1 MRSVAV
7 GGELLRGLEDQAG
20 EPALAHRLGRYHL
33 IAELARGGMGIVYLA
48 LARGPGAFHKLLVLK
63 ELKPELRTAPGF
75 VGMFMEE
82 ARLAACLSHPNVV
95 HTIEAGSD
103 GDRRYIAMEYLD
115 GQPLHRIVSRARRQ
129 GSPASFA
136 WQTSVLCC
144 AIEGLAY
151 AHSARD
157 YDGRPLGIVHRDM
170 SPHNVM
176 VGYDGHVKVLD
187 FGIAKATAFS
197 ADTHSGLL
205 RGKVAYMSPE
215 QAAGLPLDR
224 RADVFAVGV
233 MLWEAATGRRFW
245 AGLDNDMAVLHA
257 LFAGR
262 IGTSRDLSMAEIPGQ
277 LQHVIARATARRP
290 EDRYESAMELLS
302 ELRSALTSCGVAAL
316 AAGEIGKFTHDHFA
330 EDRVKLQAA
339 IDHALTIARRPSSGV
354 STTSSADRVPAAG
367 RSALHTEDELPAS
380 DLVDI
385 GWDDT
390 PSDMPLPPVQG
401 STSHTSEPPP
411 FSHTTVDAGGSVGA
425 LRSGAGGA
433 GVAMLTGVILGVA
446 ALVLVLQ
453 YAAHRASTSAAHA
466 PPPVAAAVEPAPAD
480 IRLLVRASPPSA
492 RVTVDDRILPGNPY
506 AITLPRDGASHTVLA
521 EADGFVSRED
531 RFDATGDMTLVIAL
545 ERREA
550 EPAPIA
556 PAGQSTPR

>member
-1 MRSVAV
+1 MRSVAF
-7 GGELLRGLEDQAG
+7 GKGLPPGREDRAAG
-20 EPALAHRLGRYHL
+20 SGPAPAHRLGRYHL

-48 LARGPGAFHKLLVLK
+48 LAHGPGAFHKLLVLK
-63 ELKPELRTAPGF
+63 ELKPELRTDPGF

-95 HTIEAGSD
+95 HTVEAGSD

-144 AIEGLAY
+144 AIEGLAH

-170 SPHNVM
+170 TPHNVM

-197 ADTHSGLL
+197 AETQSGLL

-262 IGTSRDLSMAEIPGQ
+262 IGTSRDRSMAEIPGQ
-277 LQHVIARATARRP
+277 LQYVIARATARRP
-290 EDRYESAMELLS
+290 EDRYEDAMALLT
-302 ELRSALTSCGVAAL
+302 ELRSALTSCGVATL
-316 AAGEIGKFTHDHFA
+316 AAAEIGRFAHDHFS
-330 EDRVKLQAA
+330 EDRAKLQAS
-339 IDHALTIARRPSSGV
+339 IDRALTLARRPGSGV
-354 STTSSADRVPAAG
+354 GTTSSADRLPAAG
-367 RSALHTEDELPAS
+367 RSPSQRDDRPPAS
-380 DLVDI
+380 YLVDL
-385 GWDDT
+385 GWDET
-390 PSDMPLPPVQG
+390 PSDVPLPPVRG

-411 FSHTTVDAGGSVGA
+411 FSHTTVEASGSVGA
-425 LRSGAGGA
+425 PHSGVAGAGA
-433 GVAMLTGVILGVA
+433 AMLTGVVMGVA
-446 ALVLVLQ
+446 ALVLLLQ
-453 YAAHRASTSAAHA
+453 YAAHRSSTSA
-466 PPPVAAAVEPAPAD
+466 PRSLPPVAAAVEPAPAD
-480 IRLLVRASPPSA
+480 IRLLVRASPPNA
-492 RVTVDDRILPGNPY
+492 RVRVDDRILPGNPY

-545 ERREA
+545 EHRE
-550 EPAPIA
+550 PSP
-556 PAGQSTPR
+556 PPTGSTPEH

>member
-1 MRSVAV
+1 
-7 GGELLRGLEDQAG
+7 
-20 EPALAHRLGRYHL
+20 
-33 IAELARGGMGIVYLA
+33 
-48 LARGPGAFHKLLVLK
+48 VLK
-63 ELKPELRTAPGF
+63 ELKPELRTDPGF

-144 AIEGLAY
+144 AIEGLAH

-170 SPHNVM
+170 TPHNVM

-197 ADTHSGLL
+197 AETQSGLL

-262 IGTSRDLSMAEIPGQ
+262 IGTSRDRSMAEIPGQ
-277 LQHVIARATARRP
+277 LQYVIARATARRP
-290 EDRYESAMELLS
+290 EERYEDAMALLT
-302 ELRSALTSCGVAAL
+302 ELRSALTSCGVATL
-316 AAGEIGKFTHDHFA
+316 AAAEIGKFTHDHFA
-330 EDRVKLQAA
+330 EDRAKLQAS
-339 IDHALTIARRPSSGV
+339 IDRALTLARRPGSGV
-354 STTSSADRVPAAG
+354 RTASSADRLPAAG
-367 RSALHTEDELPAS
+367 RSASRLDDRLPAS
-380 DLVDI
+380 DLVDL
-385 GWDDT
+385 GWDET
-390 PSDMPLPPVQG
+390 PSDVPLPPVRG
-401 STSHTSEPPP
+401 ATAHTSEPPP
-411 FSHTTVDAGGSVGA
+411 FSHTTVEASGRVGA
-425 LRSGAGGA
+425 PRSGAAGA
-433 GVAMLTGVILGVA
+433 GVAMLTGVVMGVA
-446 ALVLVLQ
+446 ALVLLLQ
-453 YAAHRASTSAAHA
+453 YAAHRSSVSAPRAL
-466 PPPVAAAVEPAPAD
+466 PPVAAAVEPAPAD
-480 IRLLVRASPPSA
+480 IRLLVRASPPGA
-492 RVTVDDRILPGNPY
+492 RVRVDDRLLPGNPY

-521 EADGFVSRED
+521 EADGFLPRED

-545 ERREA
+545 EHRE
-550 EPAPIA
+550 PSLAPS
-556 PAGQSTPR
+556 GSTTLGSDP